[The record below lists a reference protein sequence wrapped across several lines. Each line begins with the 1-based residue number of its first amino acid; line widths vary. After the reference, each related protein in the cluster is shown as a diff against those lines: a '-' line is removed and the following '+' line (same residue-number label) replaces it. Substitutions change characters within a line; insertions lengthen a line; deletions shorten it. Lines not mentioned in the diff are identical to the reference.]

1 MKPEKKRA
9 YKTKKKQANP
19 NESSKPKLIPRTH
32 RMFTFNQLI

>member
-9 YKTKKKQANP
+9 YKTKKKANP